1 MTVTFE
7 PGKSPD
13 DVVRAL
19 KGMRDRLANLQPVLE
34 VQGEQIRKLIS
45 DSFRQSRSPDGS
57 PWAPNAQSTIDRKGS
72 AKPGIDTRVLENSVA
87 VTAGRVDITL
97 GTNIPYAGV
106 NQFGAISEGMTTD
119 PRPAQARAAA
129 KARAKREAAGKKLR
143 TLRGSKATFTSTPW
157 KREQPARPFLPFTVA
172 GTLITIGPSERV
184 FSRLARAVGVY
195 ITTGKIT

>member
-19 KGMRDRLANLQPVLE
+19 KGMRDRLANLQPVLD

-97 GTNIPYAGV
+97 GTNIPYAGA
-106 NQFGAISEGMTTD
+106 NQFGATVEGTLKHNTYDRRTMAGVTKSGGVSKKKVRISGPTRMRPEG
-119 PRPAQARAAA
+119 
-129 KARAKREAAGKKLR
+129 
-143 TLRGSKATFTSTPW
+143 TPW

-184 FSRLARAVGVY
+184 FNRLARAVGVY